1 MEPVFEF
8 NALLHTV
15 LVYPN
20 KVVLRP
26 GTIKKIGG
34 VKEKEIFFV
43 DIHEVFL
50 KEASLLANG
59 FMHFSFRGE
68 AGQTPPSLFSAG
80 NDENTFMFRHGRN
93 SEVIQI
99 KKYIDDQRNKP
110 QSTLGGEGCAN
121 AVNSKSARAP
131 TPCDSEDFDQY
142 RRLTAERDW
151 SGIFRFNNLT
161 NEVVGVG
168 KELKVLHQ
176 YLQENEVAFALLA
189 GVMSQTTTS
198 NATDIG
204 FNTWLGVLTDRRILM
219 LDHAM
224 LSDSVD
230 TQSIRHD
237 RIQAISSSQGW
248 MFGKVS
254 IDIGNRSII
263 IDNCDKEHVKAFS
276 RIANDWLEHISGP
289 SSEAD
294 ETPRKKTTPDRDPI
308 EEIKRLAQLKD
319 NGIISE
325 EEFATAKASLLSKM

>member
-1 MEPVFEF
+1 MEPVLEF
-8 NALLHTV
+8 NALLQTV

-26 GTIKKIGG
+26 GALQKLSG
-34 VKEKEIFFV
+34 VQEKEIFFEEIQ
-43 DIHEVFL
+43 DVFL
-50 KEASLLANG
+50 REASLLANG
-59 FMHFSFRGE
+59 FVHFSILGE
-68 AGQTPPSLFSAG
+68 ADQSPPSLLSAG
-80 NDENTFMFRHGRN
+80 NDENTFMFRHGKN
-93 SEVIQI
+93 SEAIQI
-99 KKYIDDQRNKP
+99 KKYIDDQRKDP
-110 QSTLGGEGCAN
+110 QSDLGREGCAE
-121 AVNSKSARAP
+121 SDSSRSAKPP
-131 TPCDSEDFDQY
+131 TPCDREDFCQY
-142 RRLTAERDW
+142 RRLSSERDW
-151 SGIFRFNNLT
+151 KGIFRFNNLT
-161 NEVVGVG
+161 NEVAGVG

-176 YLQENEVAFALLA
+176 YLQENEVVFALLA

-204 FNTWLGVLTDRRILM
+204 FNTWLCVLTDRRILM

-248 MFGKVS
+248 IFGKVS

-289 SSEAD
+289 ISEAN
-294 ETPRKKTTPDRDPI
+294 EAPREKTKSDRDPI

-325 EEFATAKASLLSKM
+325 EEFTKAKASLLSKM